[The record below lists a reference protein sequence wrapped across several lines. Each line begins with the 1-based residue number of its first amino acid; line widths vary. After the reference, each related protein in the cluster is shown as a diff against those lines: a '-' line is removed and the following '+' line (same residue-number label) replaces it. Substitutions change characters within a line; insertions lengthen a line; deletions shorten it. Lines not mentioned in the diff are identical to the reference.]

1 MSRAG
6 QPNVLR
12 SAMSEAS
19 GPLFVAFLFSL
30 ATNLLFLAM
39 PLYMLQVYD
48 RVLSSANLWTLAVL
62 TGGTLAA
69 FLVSGVLDEMRS
81 RVLIHLG
88 AIFDRKVA
96 NQVFAALFDAEVNRS
111 NSGRAQA
118 LRDLD
123 NFRMNVSG
131 SGTGALFDLPWT
143 PLFLILLFLIDPYVG
158 AFTLA
163 GAMILLILAIA
174 QSRAIKQAFAES
186 NEAALRS
193 YAFTD
198 AGLRNAEVVRAM
210 GMLPGIGARWAKDRS
225 TMITRQASA
234 SERAALFGEII
245 KMVRMCIQVGV
256 IGLGAYLVIRNII
269 SPGVLYANMM
279 LSQRA
284 LMPIERVVGSWEQ
297 LSIAMNSWRR
307 LNAVLDAYQ
316 IPQRSTELP
325 RPSGRLTIQNLMYAP
340 PGAQRYI
347 LKGFSFELPAGET
360 LGVVGPSGAGKSTLV
375 RLLVGIW
382 KPLSGSVRLD
392 GADIFAWDRVSLG
405 RYVGYL
411 PQDVE
416 LFAGTVRDNI
426 ARFRADVS
434 DAEVV
439 EAAMGAGVHDLILQL
454 PKGYDSELGEGGAV
468 LSVGQRQR
476 VGLARALLGNPALV
490 VLDEP
495 NANLDNDGEQALV
508 TALLALKAR
517 GSSIVIVSH
526 RPSVFRIADKM
537 LLLRDGQVEMYG
549 PRDAVM
555 SKLVQPAPQ
564 AAPAVEAQAQAA
576 ISAAPPPGETKSA
589 EAG

>member
-1 MSRAG
+1 MTGRN
-6 QPNVLR
+6 NVLR
-12 SAMSEAS
+12 RALKKAAR
-19 GPLFVAFLFSL
+19 PLLIAFAFSL
-30 ATNLLFLAM
+30 ASNLLFLAM

-48 RVLSSANLWTLAVL
+48 RVLSSQNLWTLVVL
-62 TGGTLAA
+62 TLGCLAC
-69 FLVSGVLDEMRS
+69 FLVSGVLDDLRS

-88 AIFDRKVA
+88 GIFDRQVS
-96 NQVFAALFDAEVNRS
+96 NQAFAALFDGEVNRV
-111 NSGRAQA
+111 NTGRAQA

-123 NFRMNVSG
+123 NFRMNLSG
-131 SGTGALFDLPWT
+131 SGTGALFDLPWA
-143 PLFLILLFLIDPYVG
+143 PLFLLVLFLIDPYVG
-158 AFTLA
+158 AFTLC
-163 GAMILLILAIA
+163 GAVILLILAIA
-174 QSRAIKQAFAES
+174 QSRAIKTAFALS

-210 GMLPGIGARWAKDRS
+210 GMLPGIGQRWAADRAV
-225 TMITRQASA
+225 MIEKQAQA

-245 KMVRMCIQVGV
+245 KFVRFTIQVGV
-256 IGLGAYLVIRNII
+256 IGLGAYLVIRNLIT
-269 SPGVLYANMM
+269 PGVLYANML

-307 LNAVLDAYQ
+307 LNAMLDSYET
-316 IPQRSTELP
+316 PRRTTELP
-325 RPSGRLTIQNLMYAP
+325 RPSGRLSIQNLMYAP

-382 KPLSGSVRLD
+382 KPISGNVRLD
-392 GADIFAWDRVSLG
+392 GADVYAWDRTSLG
-405 RYVGYL
+405 RHIGYL

-426 ARFRADVS
+426 GRFRADVT

-439 EAAMGAGVHDLILQL
+439 EAAMAAGVHDLILQL
-454 PKGYDSELGEGGAV
+454 PKGYDSELGEGGAI

-495 NANLDNDGEQALV
+495 NANLDSDGEQALV
-508 TALLALKAR
+508 TALLALKQR

-549 PRDAVM
+549 PREAVM
-555 SKLVQPAPQ
+555 AKLVQPAPPPAV
-564 AAPAVEAQAQAA
+564 AAPLAVASGE
-576 ISAAPPPGETKSA
+576 PGDKTA
-589 EAG
+589 EGTR